1 MAKLRKMLGRADS
14 PYIVALMRLIES
26 QSNATI
32 ADWGV
37 RFVEENMVPIY
48 EKAYP
53 QDSILREALAVFQ
66 RFRGGDV
73 RLPALK
79 KAVAQVNMAAKA
91 AEAEPAAQAAAK
103 AVSQAIA
110 SLYTP
115 THSLGMAFYGAAAV
129 AYDRVG
135 LEETQETYE
144 AIAAQECE
152 NMRLALLTV
161 AIPDEKNPAKIN
173 WHC

>member
-37 RFVEENMVPIY
+37 RFVEETKVPIY

-66 RFRGGDV
+66 RFRGGDM

-79 KAVAQVNMAAKA
+79 KQ
-91 AEAEPAAQAAAK
+91 
-103 AVSQAIA
+103 
-110 SLYTP
+110 L
-115 THSLGMAFYGAAAV
+115 H
-129 AYDRVG
+129 R
-135 LEETQETYE
+135 
-144 AIAAQECE
+144 
-152 NMRLALLTV
+152 
-161 AIPDEKNPAKIN
+161 
-173 WHC
+173 